1 MTIGASGVVYGF
13 FGAIIAL
20 GLFVGGPFMSLLQQF
35 MSVIVIN
42 LLYTLMN
49 RQISKTG
56 HLGGLIGGIVGIVI
70 LLAIQMV

>member
-1 MTIGASGVVYGF
+1 
-13 FGAIIAL
+13 
-20 GLFVGGPFMSLLQQF
+20 